1 MQYYI
6 EQYRQLD
13 KTKTVFTPLQTI
25 DRLQNGLKLTKASN
39 CVTIAVFKIT
49 PKPGVIIASYDNE
62 LKTTIV
68 ENATI

>member
-13 KTKTVFTPLQTI
+13 KTKTVFAPLQTI

-39 CVTIAVFKIT
+39 CVTIAVFKNKL
-49 PKPGVIIASYDNE
+49 KPGVIMAKYDAD
-62 LKTTIV
+62 V
-68 ENATI
+68 NATIIEGI